1 MAGIL
6 DQTQLASFGGYT
18 FACPRYSI
26 RGSARDGVHE
36 FRHTPGGQPEKHG
49 RRLYTVEM
57 DATFVASSTVAE
69 YRNGFPDVSFAL
81 RSLFDAVET
90 KDLVIPTVGTIQAYA
105 IDWTFDVDFA
115 RMRDGERA
123 HFTFREDMSEEFLG
137 SESIQ
142 VQYASLPVQTD
153 ALLAEVDA
161 VDMDPDFF
169 ASVVTVAND
178 ISAIGQQVELQ
189 GELLSDKLDSLIVSC
204 QRLDETLALLNEP
217 PHFKVAASLR
227 KLGVAA
233 IRLRKD
239 VLRKSL
245 PLVPF
250 IVPTG
255 APMSIVEVAIS
266 LYGETSRAVELMQL
280 NDLDDPLTIPAGTE
294 LRVYVPLVSKAA

>member
-6 DQTQLASFGGYT
+6 DNVQRAAFGPYA

-26 RGSARDGVHE
+26 RGSLRDGVHE

-57 DATFVASSTVAE
+57 DVVFLAE
-69 YRNGFPDVSFAL
+69 AGAYSGGFPDASFAL
-81 RSLFDAVET
+81 RSLFEAGET

-105 IDWTFDVDFA
+105 VDWTFDVDFA

-123 HFTFREDMSEEFLG
+123 HFTFREDMNEEFLL

-142 VQYASLPVQTD
+142 VQYASLPVQAD
-153 ALLAEVDA
+153 ALLAEASA
-161 VDMDPDFF
+161 VDMNPDFF
-169 ASVVTVAND
+169 ESVVTVAND
-178 ISAIGQQVELQ
+178 IASFGQQLELQ
-189 GELLSDKLDSLIVSC
+189 GELLADKLDSLIVSC
-204 QRLDETLALLNEP
+204 QRIDETLDLLNDP

-233 IRLRKD
+233 IQLRKD
-239 VLRKSL
+239 ILRKSV

-255 APMSIVEVAIS
+255 APMSVVDVAVA
-266 LYGETSRAVELMQL
+266 LYGDTSRAVELMQL